1 MSSVE
6 ASVLGARR
14 RSRRFG
20 IAWRNRVLRSIHDVA
35 VLDADAGGYQFQYRA
50 DVKRVEEFQPF
61 IGFPDLGR
69 VYKSER
75 LWPFFDLR
83 VMDRKRPD
91 YEQYVNW
98 LGLSTGADRLDI
110 LARNGG
116 EQKGDTVSLAE
127 APAVDDSGETAAT
140 FIARGSGYAVRSSE
154 SQSAVAVLRRGQTL
168 DAQDDTTN
176 EANPAAILLTAA
188 GAPVGWIPDLLIE
201 YAREVVRSGG
211 RITVLQN
218 NGPSAPWH
226 MRLLVRVSG
235 RVAPGWSPFSGVE
248 WPAPPASWD
257 R

>member
-6 ASVLGARR
+6 ASVLGAQR

-35 VLDADAGGYQFQYRA
+35 VLDADPGVYRFQYCPG
-50 DVKRVEEFQPF
+50 VERVEGFRPF
-61 IGFPDLGR
+61 IGFPDFAR
-69 VYKSER
+69 VYESAR

-98 LGLSTGADRLDI
+98 LGLSTEADRLDI

-116 EQKGDTVSLAE
+116 EQKGDTVSLVE
-127 APAVDDSGETAAT
+127 APAVDDDGATSAT
-140 FIARGSGYAVRSSE
+140 FIVRGSGHAVRSHGSE
-154 SQSAVAVLRRGQTL
+154 STIAGLRHGEAL
-168 DAQDDTTN
+168 DARDDVTN

-201 YAREVVRSGG
+201 YAREVVGSGG
-211 RITVLQN
+211 SITVLQN

-226 MRLLVRVSG
+226 MRLLVRLAG
-235 RVAPGWSPFSGVE
+235 RVPPGWSAFSGME
-248 WPAPPASWD
+248 WPPASASSY